1 MFKLAKGDIEISEI
15 NLEISMISMCD
26 LVDFCSCYLNVKV
39 V

>member
-15 NLEISMISMCD
+15 NLEISMVSMCG
-26 LVDFCSCYLNVKV
+26 LEDFFSCYLNVKV